1 MSELA
6 STAEAHDMQTAAYYA
21 DLEKLP
27 LLGLGEVLAK
37 VFVDNHLK
45 AVEKDGCPSC
55 INRRLE

>member
-6 STAEAHDMQTAAYYA
+6 STDEAHNMHSAAYYA
-21 DLEKLP
+21 ELDMLP
-27 LLGLGEVLAK
+27 LLGLGDVLAK